1 MTSDTPSRPPAEY
14 SLPAIARHP
23 VLKQVALSDEVDS
36 TLLQGH
42 SQPAA
47 LHVEDRFQVCIGRHS
62 LDIIWN
68 HIHIVRKDQPTRLHE
83 RQKLVQIIDVA
94 ALVGVDECNVDWP
107 FHLRH

>member
-1 MTSDTPSRPPAEY
+1 MTSDTPSRPPAEH
-14 SLPAIARHP
+14 SLPAI
-23 VLKQVALSDEVDS
+23 VQVALSEEVDS
-36 TLLQGH
+36 TLLKGH

-68 HIHIVRKDQPTRLHE
+68 HIHIVCKDQPTRLHE

-94 ALVGVDECNVDWP
+94 ALVGVDECKVDWP